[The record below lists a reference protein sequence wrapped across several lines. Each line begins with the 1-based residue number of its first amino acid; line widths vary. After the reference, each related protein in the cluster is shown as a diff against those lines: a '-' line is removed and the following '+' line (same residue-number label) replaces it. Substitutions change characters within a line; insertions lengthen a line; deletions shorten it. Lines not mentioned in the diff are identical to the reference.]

1 MEESRQERR
10 AKREERGR
18 SMPPG
23 ERSIR
28 ENLDPMAIA
37 RVKTIRKRLN
47 ELAAERARLKEELQT
62 LRGKAVEGGDK

>member
-1 MEESRQERR
+1 MDESRQERR
-10 AKREERGR
+10 AKREERGK

-23 ERSIR
+23 ERSTR

-62 LRGKAVEGGDK
+62 LRGKAAAGGDK